1 MRLADGELRNVYRR
15 QVLTDYESDFQCAI
29 THLPTSNDFF
39 EIFALG
45 TLKMPTWAIF
55 FAKAA
60 ERANMERFFGA
71 CSVKLCSFVRTR

>member
-55 FAKAA
+55 SLKRRSALTWSDFLEHAA
-60 ERANMERFFGA
+60 
-71 CSVKLCSFVRTR
+71 